1 MSTPGTIGWKD
12 SAREAS
18 LSQLP
23 DHIQRAIEIAP
34 CRMHQ
39 RTNHRHHATGAP
51 HRPAMPPRDPLF
63 YRAVGIT
70 YLHSGAGGGPTD
82 WPANLLANPTFTF
95 HLKNGIRADLPARA
109 TPVTDP
115 TKRQAVLAANRRGSQ
130 SAPRPRHN
138 SADTARRLGSQ
149 PADAHQLPS
158 SVVIH
163 RLPLR
168 YFRTRP
174 LAR

>member
-1 MSTPGTIGWKD
+1 MSTPDTIGWKD

-109 TPVTDP
+109 TPAPTQLNVRPCWRPIVADLNPPQDP
-115 TKRQAVLAANRRGSQ
+115 DTI
-130 SAPRPRHN
+130 RPI
-138 SADTARRLGSQ
+138 RL
-149 PADAHQLPS
+149 DDWAHSRLMRIS
-158 SVVIH
+158 FHH
-163 RLPLR
+163 RL
-168 YFRTRP
+168 
-174 LAR
+174 